1 MDKQKRLIVFT
12 LDEQQYALHLAD
24 VERVVRTVEITALP
38 NAPEIVLGVI
48 NVQDK
53 VIPVLNIRK
62 RFSLPEHAI
71 GLNDQLIIAHT
82 SKRDV
87 ALFVDSVQ
95 NVIEYSPQDVVDDKS
110 IHPNME
116 HVAGVLKLDDDLI
129 LIHDL
134 DKFLY
139 PEEEK
144 MLEAIAELGIRI

>member
-1 MDKQKRLIVFT
+1 MNPHQFVIFV
-12 LDEQQYALHLAD
+12 LDEQRYALYLSN
-24 VERVVRTVEITALP
+24 VKRVVRTVGITSLP
-38 NAPEIVLGVI
+38 KAPGIVLGVI
-48 NVQDK
+48 NVQGK
-53 VIPVLNIRK
+53 IIPVLNIRK

-71 GLNDQLIIAHT
+71 GLNDQLIIART

-95 NVIEYSPQDVVDDKS
+95 DVLEYSQQNVIEAENIQPD
-110 IHPNME
+110 ME
-116 HVAGVLKLDDDLI
+116 HIDGVLKIDDSLV

-144 MLEAIAELGIRI
+144 TLKAIEELKVI